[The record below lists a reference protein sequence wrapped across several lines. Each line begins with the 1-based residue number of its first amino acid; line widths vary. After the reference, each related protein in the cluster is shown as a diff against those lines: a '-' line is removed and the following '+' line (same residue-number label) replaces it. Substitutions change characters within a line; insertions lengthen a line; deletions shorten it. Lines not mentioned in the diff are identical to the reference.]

1 MVKNR
6 FCFSLLFAAALITGC
21 GLHATGLGNINPDTR
36 TFIDAPL
43 TETEWQARRPI
54 AITVHANFEVSRIL
68 VDIVK
73 EPSDP
78 SFHETLETSIETIYP
93 LLYQSNMYWS
103 PPAAGRYRLMA
114 YSFTGSRINPW
125 ESWTTHTIY
134 LNINDDHGGGSEAT
148 PAPLPTI
155 EAGVTV
161 LPPWIDLWADQYT
174 LTSGSCTT
182 LRWDSQRVDQLLL
195 DGDAVAFSGS
205 REVCPATT
213 TTYTLRGT
221 SSAGSVDYPITIN
234 ISASTVPIEPSIP
247 DAPVPAPLDT
257 SGPTL
262 GGMDLSVAKVF
273 DNPACGPA
281 SITIAVNA
289 QDSSGIARVE
299 LHYRARTESTTGAWR
314 YKNMT
319 ALGSGNYTVEL
330 GIPEFS
336 SSLSAFSPGRVD
348 FLVRAWDNAG
358 NMSEGV
364 QMSIE
369 TAYCLF

>member
-1 MVKNR
+1 M
-6 FCFSLLFAAALITGC
+6 
-21 GLHATGLGNINPDTR
+21 NPDTR

-54 AITVHANFEVSRIL
+54 AITVHANFDVTRIL

-73 EPSDP
+73 VPSDP
-78 SFHETLETSIETIYP
+78 SFHETLETSIETISSS
-93 LLYQSNMYWS
+93 LLQSNMYWT

-114 YSFTGSRINPW
+114 YSYSGSRINPW
-125 ESWTTHTIY
+125 ESWTTHSIF

-148 PAPLPTI
+148 PAPLPT
-155 EAGVTV
+155 AAPDDAA

-174 LTSGSCTT
+174 LTAGSCTT
-182 LRWDSQRVDQLLL
+182 LRWDSVRVDQLLL
-195 DGDAVAFSGS
+195 DGSPVAFSGS
-205 REVCPATT
+205 REVCPAAT

-221 SSAGSVDYPITIN
+221 SSAGTVDYPITIN
-234 ISASTVPIEPSIP
+234 VSVPAAPIEPPIP
-247 DAPVPAPLDT
+247 DVPEPAPIDT

-262 GGMDLSVAKVF
+262 GGMHLSVAKVF

-281 SITIAVNA
+281 SITISVNA
-289 QDSSGIARVE
+289 QDTSGIGRVE
-299 LHYRARTESTTGAWR
+299 MHYRARTDSTTGSWR
-314 YKNMT
+314 YKSMS
-319 ALGSGNYTVEL
+319 ALGSGNYSVEL

-348 FLVRAWDNAG
+348 LLVKAWDNAG
-358 NMSEGV
+358 NLSEGV